1 MSATLFALS
10 LLSAGPGDVLPLV
23 LPADWPAVRD
33 ALISQAVEWEI
44 LDPRENRLRRYEE
57 LAGDLELLR
66 VRRRELAGAPH
77 LADCQRLPPRAAV
90 EEMLSFNRAYRRSL
104 ERRAELEF
112 DRAGDLREAIRETD
126 RLYRIWEAVRD
137 AQCDVYFVSVRRAA
151 LLRLQQLLGPP
162 AYLAQQLPPH
172 VPIWRFVEIK

>member
-1 MSATLFALS
+1 MSATLLALA
-10 LLSAGPGDVLPLV
+10 LLNAAPGDALPLV
-23 LPADWPAVRD
+23 SPADWPAIRD
-33 ALISQAVEWEI
+33 ALISQAIEWEI
-44 LDPRENRLRRYEE
+44 LDPREDRLQRYEQ
-57 LAGDLELLR
+57 LAADLELLR
-66 VRRRELAGAPH
+66 QRRRELAGAPH
-77 LADCQRLPPRAAV
+77 LADCHRLPPRAAV

-112 DRAGDLREAIRETD
+112 DRAGELREAIHETD

-137 AQCDVYFVSVRRAA
+137 TQCDVYFVSVRRAA
-151 LLRLQQLLGPP
+151 LLRLQQLLGSP